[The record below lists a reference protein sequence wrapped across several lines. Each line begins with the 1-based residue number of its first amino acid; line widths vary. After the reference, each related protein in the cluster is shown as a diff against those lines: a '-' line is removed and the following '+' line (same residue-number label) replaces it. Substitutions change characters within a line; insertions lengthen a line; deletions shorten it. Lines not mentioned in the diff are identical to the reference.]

1 MAVIQDIEYF
11 KDMLDRE
18 LGFDVRM
25 EKQRGTQYEITLFG
39 AAQEIANNYIGFEYE
54 LNYLA
59 DDANVEIVAHDYEG
73 SDYYIVIR

>member
-11 KDMLDRE
+11 KEMLDRE

-39 AAQEIANNYIGFEYE
+39 AAQEIANGYMAFEYE
-54 LNYLA
+54 LDYLA
-59 DDANVEIVAHDYEG
+59 DDANVEIVAHDYDG